1 MSGLSAVRGLND
13 VGAAQIAELLEVA
26 LTRQTAALEAV
37 MEAKLAAL
45 ETRIGSRLAALEDK
59 VGAAALA
66 PHAPMTDAPHHAYC
80 HAAPAPYHPTRRTHG
95 AASCAVPD
103 ASRRDHN
110 QQSSST
116 HPCMVQTAGGGTPC
130 THTHTHIDCQRCAS
144 C

>member
-45 ETRIGSRLAALEDK
+45 ETRSGSRLAALEDK

-66 PHAPMTDAPHHAYC
+66 PHAPMTDAPLDLC
-80 HAAPAPYHPTRRTHG
+80 TAARASPRCPSGSATARR
-95 AASCAVPD
+95 
-103 ASRRDHN
+103 
-110 QQSSST
+110 
-116 HPCMVQTAGGGTPC
+116 
-130 THTHTHIDCQRCAS
+130 
-144 C
+144 